1 MSSKV
6 YTYSIE
12 FDGCR
17 YDETF
22 KSILRDLIA
31 SMEKSPAPYE
41 GKVSLVVEKKDGRV
55 VSSTRAISGLSDE
68 QMRLFEKLEQQAH
81 AVSQECKEPNKIK
94 NDVEIQKD

>member
-6 YTYSIE
+6 YNYSIE

-17 YDETF
+17 YDDTF
-22 KSILRDLIA
+22 KAILKELIT

-41 GKVSLVVEKKDGRV
+41 GKVSLVVEKKEGRV
-55 VSSTRAISGLSDE
+55 LSAKREVKGLSDE
-68 QMRLFEKLEQQAH
+68 QLRIFEKLEQQAH